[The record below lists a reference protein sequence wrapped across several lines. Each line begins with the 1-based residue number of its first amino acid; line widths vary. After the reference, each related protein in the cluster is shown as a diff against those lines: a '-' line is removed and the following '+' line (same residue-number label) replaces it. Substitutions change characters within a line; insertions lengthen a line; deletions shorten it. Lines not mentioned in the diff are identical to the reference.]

1 MARDVT
7 IVRPTT
13 PPPASRVVRGTG
25 VETTPDEVVGAP
37 TNANYIV
44 TATNASLTNERVL
57 TAGTGISLT
66 DGGAGSTLTIAA
78 TGGGGGGGAP
88 VGSQYVTLATDGT
101 LTAERVLTAGS
112 GVTITDGGAG
122 STVTVSLATHT
133 HTASQI
139 SDSTSVG
146 RSILTAADAAA
157 VRTAAGAAAATHT
170 HASTDISDSTSTGR
184 SVLTAANAAAA
195 RTAIGAAASAHT
207 HTASEVS
214 WTQTGTSASVRTVD
228 AKLKDY
234 VNAAD
239 FGFATGATG
248 ANNVTYLKAALA
260 TGKSVYMPPGTYP
273 IATVTNQANTIAPG
287 AGQTLFGDGFTT
299 ILSIDWTGTS
309 STDHFL
315 FGMEADDVEY
325 RDFVID
331 GNRWTGSSPFNLSD
345 NTTFRMQTFKNTAY
359 TKRKNF
365 RMTNMKF
372 VDMPAGYPS
381 TDNNYNPGGQ
391 QILESL
397 LVNGLTENA
406 IFKGLKLYDCD
417 QTFHILGGIGQGITN
432 AAYWSN
438 GTIINNF
445 HNSHST
451 TFARG
456 QWVGLGLY
464 GARDTTISNVYVQ
477 GARLAGL
484 NLEWA
489 DRATV
494 QNVTIKDTLRAGI
507 QFFGGCRDLH
517 VDRPVLDNCGAAFS
531 APYAFDST
539 AAPIR
544 FSHGEWF
551 ENGIAANPSR
561 VHVYLPRFS
570 NIPAYTTGSPGS
582 TSPYPVYAAYSTAAN
597 LSGAIEG
604 EPRNLRITIDEEA
617 LRIAGNAAFI
627 VNSSGLQPMGVNV
640 VLEGLGYGAPVT
652 VTAADSNMSSA
663 VTKAVSGFDTYYSL
677 TSNTQYQRIAFNLGV
692 SGIFAMRGKI
702 KYTDASDWNIAV
714 SPIDGGTVRWQSTF
728 DRDVDDWV
736 DFGAVFQTAE
746 ASSVK
751 IINIKAG
758 TASCQIKD
766 LQIACLE
773 RGTSGDADF
782 MRIDRG
788 KLDAIA
794 SAVPSATRYVV
805 GDLVYNTAPGRQS
818 PMFWVNTT
826 AGSPGTFDRAPTLE
840 SITSGITA
848 TGTVQGDAYGLG
860 TDVARRVFID
870 TVAAGTGVRLPTTPQ
885 YALTTIYNRGA
896 NTLNVWPGS
905 GGSINN
911 AGTDA
916 AVTIA
921 SHSAKEFF
929 AVAANTWRT
938 VG

>member
-57 TAGTGISLT
+57 TAGSGISLT

-78 TGGGGGGGAP
+78 TGGGGGGGGAP
-88 VGSQYVTLATDGT
+88 EGASYVTLATDGD

-122 STVTVSLATHT
+122 STVTLSLASHT

-157 VRTAAGAAAATHT
+157 VRTAASAAAATHT

-184 SVLTAANAAAA
+184 SVLTAADAIAA
-195 RTAIGAAASAHT
+195 RSAISAAASTHT
-207 HTASEVS
+207 HVATDVS
-214 WTQTGTSASVRTVD
+214 WTQTGTSASSRNVD

-234 VNAAD
+234 VSAAD
-239 FGFATGATG
+239 FGFSTSATG

-345 NTTFRMQTFKNTAY
+345 NTTFRMQTFKNTTY

-365 RMTNMKF
+365 RMRNMKF
-372 VDMPAGYPS
+372 FDLPGGYPS
-381 TDNNYNPGGQ
+381 TNNDYNPGGQ

-397 LVNGLTENA
+397 LVNGVTENA
-406 IFKGLKLYDCD
+406 RFEDITLYDCD
-417 QTFHILGGIGQGITN
+417 QTFHVLGGIGQGITN
-432 AAYWSN
+432 AAYWTN

-464 GARDTTISNVYVQ
+464 GARDTLINNVYSQ
-477 GARLAGL
+477 GSRLAGL
-484 NLEWA
+484 NIEWT
-489 DRATV
+489 DRCTAT
-494 QNVTIKDTLRAGI
+494 NVIVKDNLRAGI
-507 QFFGGCRDLH
+507 QFFGGCEAVH
-517 VDRPVLDNCGAAFS
+517 VVKPILINTGAAYS

-539 AAPIR
+539 AAAIR
-544 FSHGEWF
+544 FSHGAWF
-551 ENGIAANPSR
+551 ENGIAANP
-561 VHVYLPRFS
+561 
-570 NIPAYTTGSPGS
+570 AYVVVDRPTFRSVPTNCP
-582 TSPYPVYAAYSTAAN
+582 PIYASYDTAAN
-597 LSGAIEG
+597 LSGAIPG
-604 EPRNLRITIDEEA
+604 EPRNLRVIITDEEA
-617 LRIAGNAAFI
+617 RLQGNESLFK
-627 VNSSGLQPMGVNV
+627 NDSGLQPQGVNV
-640 VLEGLGYGAPVT
+640 VLADMNPDSFVDLLG
-652 VTAADSNMSSA
+652 ADSNLSSA
-663 VTKAVSGFDTYYSL
+663 ITRTVSGFRNYYTL
-677 TSNTQYQRIAFNLGV
+677 VSNTQYQRVAINLGRSGLYAIRGRIQADAV
-692 SGIFAMRGKI
+692 SE
-702 KYTDASDWNIAV
+702 WNCAV
-714 SPIDGGTVRWQSTF
+714 SPISGGTVRWQTTF
-728 DRDVDDWV
+728 DRGAGEWIE
-736 DFGAVFQTAE
+736 FGAIVWTNEPSSFKIVNIA
-746 ASSVK
+746 AS
-751 IINIKAG
+751 G
-758 TASCQIKD
+758 TSTCFVEG
-766 LQIACLE
+766 LQISCLGV
-773 RGTSGDADF
+773 GTVGEVVPISWNT
-782 MRIDRG
+782 G
-788 KLDAIA
+788 KLVAA
-794 SAVPSATRYVV
+794 GSAVPATYEFVA
-805 GDLVYNTAPGRQS
+805 GDRVINTSTTRGAPADWICRSSG
-818 PMFWVNTT
+818 T
-826 AGSPGTFDRAPTLE
+826 PGTWDAGLPRA
-840 SITSGITA
+840 SIETGITA
-848 TGTVQGDAYGLG
+848 TGSSNSDAYTLAGAYI
-860 TDVARRVFID
+860 TYISTA
-870 TVAAGTGVRLPTTPQ
+870 AAGTGVKLPT
-885 YALTTIYNRGA
+885 AVAGMVVNVFNGGA
-896 NTLNVWPGS
+896 NTLNVYPATS
-905 GGSINN
+905 GTIDNLTATTGAKTVASNKGLTLMCMS
-911 AGTDA
+911 AGA
-916 AVTIA
+916 
-921 SHSAKEFF
+921 
-929 AVAANTWRT
+929 WRT
-938 VG
+938 VAGA